1 VKLFKT
7 RGSRSAYV
15 GTYSATERLPHAQP
29 PVRHPS
35 RSFPEIVSEEI
46 MAKIQ
51 RAILSV
57 TDKTGLV
64 EFARRLSAQNV
75 ELISTGGTARVLRD
89 AGLTVRDISDL
100 TGFPEMLDGR
110 VKTLHPKVHGGILH
124 VRSNPA
130 HVAAIKEHGIE
141 PIDMVV
147 VNLYAFEKTA
157 GKAGVHFEEIIE
169 NIDIGGPSMVRS
181 AAKNFQDVAI
191 VTSAADYETIASELE
206 QHAGELSLKTKWRL
220 AQQAFATTA
229 AYDTAIANALAE
241 ISVDD
246 AAHFDITHVGTSA
259 SFPET
264 LRLQFGKAF
273 DLRYGENPH
282 QKAALYSDGSG
293 KGVANGRPLQGK
305 ELSYNNI
312 VDLQAA
318 WDLAQEFTE
327 PVCAIIKHTNPC
339 GTATG
344 ATLKDAYLRA
354 LECDPISAFGAVI
367 GVNRAID
374 GDAAAEMAKLF
385 VEAIAAPSFTPE
397 AREAF
402 AQKKNLRLVEI
413 ADLKQKWVLKNVSGG
428 VLVQDNDVHPLT
440 EADLKVVS
448 KRRPTAEEMRALLFA
463 WKVCKHVKSN
473 AILYA
478 RDGQSV
484 GVGAGQMS
492 RVDSARIGA
501 EKAVLPLTGTVAASD
516 AFFPFPD
523 GVEVIAKAGATAII
537 QPGGSVR
544 DQEVIDT
551 ADRLNLAMVLT
562 GVRHFRH

>member
-1 VKLFKT
+1 
-7 RGSRSAYV
+7 
-15 GTYSATERLPHAQP
+15 
-29 PVRHPS
+29 
-35 RSFPEIVSEEI
+35 
-46 MAKIQ
+46 MAKIK

-57 TDKTGLV
+57 TDKSGLV
-64 EFARRLSAQNV
+64 EFARRLAAQGV

-89 AGLTVRDISDL
+89 SGLAVRDISDL

-130 HVAAIKEHGIE
+130 HVAAVREHGIE
-141 PIDMVV
+141 PIDMLV

-157 GKAGVHFEEIIE
+157 GKPGVHFEEIIE

-191 VTSAADYETIASELE
+191 VTSASDYEAIAVELE
-206 QHAGELSLKTKWRL
+206 YSGELSLKTHWTL
-220 AQQAFATTA
+220 AQKAFATTA

-241 ISVDD
+241 ITVDD
-246 AAHFDITHVGTSA
+246 ASHFDITQIGQSSA
-259 SFPET
+259 FPET
-264 LRLQFGKAF
+264 LRLHFQKTI

-282 QKAALYSDGSG
+282 QNAALYSDGSG
-293 KGVANGRPLQGK
+293 RGVANAKQLQGK

-344 ATLKDAYLRA
+344 ATLREAYLRA
-354 LECDPISAFGAVI
+354 LECDPISAFGGVI
-367 GVNRAID
+367 GVNQIID
-374 GDAAAEMAKLF
+374 GSAADEMAKLF
-385 VEAIAAPSFTPE
+385 VEAIAAPGFTAE
-397 AREAF
+397 ALAAF
-402 AQKKNLRLVEI
+402 AKKKNLRLVEI
-413 ADLKQKWVLKNVSGG
+413 AELKQKWVLKNVSGG
-428 VLVQDNDVHPLT
+428 VLMQDNDVRPLT
-440 EADLKVVS
+440 EADLKVVTE
-448 KRRPTAEEMRALLFA
+448 RQPTAEEMRALLFA

-492 RVDSARIGA
+492 RVDSARLGA
-501 EKAVLPLTGTVAASD
+501 EKAVLPTAGTVAASD

-544 DQEVIDT
+544 DQEVID
-551 ADRLNLAMVLT
+551 AANRLNLAMVFT

>member
-1 VKLFKT
+1 
-7 RGSRSAYV
+7 
-15 GTYSATERLPHAQP
+15 
-29 PVRHPS
+29 
-35 RSFPEIVSEEI
+35 
-46 MAKIQ
+46 MARIQ

-64 EFARRLSAQNV
+64 EFARQLSAMQV
-75 ELISTGGTARVLRD
+75 ELISTGGTAKLLRD
-89 AGLTVRDISDL
+89 SGIAVKDISDF

-124 VRSNPA
+124 IRKSPA
-130 HVAAIKEHGIE
+130 HMAAVREHDIQ

-157 GKAGVHFEEIIE
+157 AKAGAQFEDIIE

-191 VTSAADYETIASELE
+191 VTSPADYAAIAKEMQSS
-206 QHAGELSLKTKWRL
+206 GGSLSLPTKWRL
-220 AQQAFATTA
+220 AQKAFATTA
-229 AYDTAIANALAE
+229 AYDSAIASTLERIAAPDHQEHFAL
-241 ISVDD
+241 
-246 AAHFDITHVGTSA
+246 HA
-259 SFPET
+259 SDGFPET
-264 LRLQFGKAF
+264 LRLNFRKAF

-293 KGVANGRPLQGK
+293 KGLANGKQLQGK

-318 WDLAQEFTE
+318 WDLAQEFDE

-339 GTATG
+339 GTAV
-344 ATLKDAYLRA
+344 ASTLAEAYKRA
-354 LECDPISAFGAVI
+354 LECDPVSAFGGVI
-367 GVNRAID
+367 GVNRPID
-374 GDAAAEMAKLF
+374 RETAAEMAKLF
-385 VEAIAAPSFTPE
+385 VEAIAAPAFDDA
-397 AREAF
+397 AREIF
-402 AQKKNLRLVEI
+402 AAKKNLRLVEVVPL
-413 ADLKQKWVLKNVSGG
+413 DQKWVLKNVSGG
-428 VLVQDNDVHPLT
+428 VLLQDNDVRPLT

-448 KRRPTAEEMRALLFA
+448 ERKPSEQEMRDLLFA

-478 RDGQSV
+478 RNGQST

-501 EKAVLPLTGTVAASD
+501 MKSVLGIPGSVAASD

-523 GVEVIAKAGATAII
+523 GVEEIAKAGATAII

-544 DQEVIDT
+544 DQEVID
-551 ADRLNLAMVLT
+551 AANRLGLAMVLT